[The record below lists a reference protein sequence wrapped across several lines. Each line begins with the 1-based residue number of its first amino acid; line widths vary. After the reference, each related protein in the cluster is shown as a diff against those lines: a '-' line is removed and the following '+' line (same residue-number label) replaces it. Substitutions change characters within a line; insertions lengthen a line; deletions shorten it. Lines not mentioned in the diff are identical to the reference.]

1 MTWTLQTERVTE
13 HASERAIELDEPL
26 DLPLTL
32 RPLYRGRSDPT
43 FKLGPRAVVRATRTA
58 AGPATLDLRQVS
70 PNRVIATAWGPGAEA
85 VLEAA
90 PRLLGVGDAISGF
103 DPGQH
108 PVVAQLARRLRGL
121 RIGRSEAVFEALLPA
136 VLEQKVTG
144 GEAFRSFRG
153 LIQRFG
159 EPAPGP
165 HGARGLRL
173 QPAPETLA
181 RLPYYAFHPFG
192 IEARR
197 ADVIRRLA
205 REAPRLEALLAG
217 SADAAASRLVAYPGV
232 GPWTAAEVTLRAFGD
247 RDAVSVGDF
256 HLPNL
261 VAFALAGEPRADD
274 ARMLELL
281 EPWRGHRARVIRL
294 LESSGLAAPR
304 YGPRMPVRSI
314 SAI

>member
-1 MTWTLQTERVTE
+1 MP
-13 HASERAIELDEPL
+13 SERRIELSEPL

-43 FKLGPRAVVRATRTA
+43 FRLGPRAAVRATRTV
-58 AGPATLDLRQVS
+58 AGPATLDLRHVS
-70 PNRVIATAWGPGAEA
+70 PDRVVATAWGPGADVA
-85 VLEAA
+85 LEAA
-90 PRLLGVGDAISGF
+90 PRLLGLGDLHADF
-103 DPGQH
+103 VPGHH
-108 PVVAQLARRLRGL
+108 PIVAQLARRFRGL

-144 GEAFRSFRG
+144 AEAFRSFRG

-181 RLPYYAFHPFG
+181 RLPYYAFHPYG
-192 IEARR
+192 VEARR

-217 SADAAASRLVAYPGV
+217 TAEVATARLVAYPGI
-232 GPWTAAEVTLRAFGD
+232 GAWTAAEVTLRAFGD
-247 RDAVSVGDF
+247 PDAVSVGDF

-281 EPWRGHRARVIRL
+281 EPWRGNRARVIRL

-304 YGPRMPVRSI
+304 YGPRMPARSI